1 MGLCSSNSQPEQPQ
15 KGPNAPMPKII
26 ASHQQE
32 EKKAEE
38 IVKQDEVRDLDD
50 KKKRISIM
58 MVPSVANEK
67 MEHEEKQTE
76 ELI

>member
-1 MGLCSSNSQPEQPQ
+1 
-15 KGPNAPMPKII
+15 MPKII

-76 ELI
+76 ALI